1 MILKIPEAIYKIT
14 DKACAKYSSEV
25 PDVASTNVVDSSKTE
40 YKKSLKFLNLLE
52 KSLNLDNKVR
62 YVCVSFNVKFIH
74 RLAPHHWVH
83 HLEFFYIREYKI
95 W

>member
-25 PDVASTNVVDSSKTE
+25 PDVASTNVVDPSKTE

-74 RLAPHHWVH
+74 RLAPHH
-83 HLEFFYIREYKI
+83 
-95 W
+95 